1 MTDKKSAKES
11 RARDRLIK
19 EGPQSLSDAE
29 LLSVLLQP
37 SSRDKDGV
45 AAAEA
50 LIAEFGGLREMLCA
64 SAATF
69 CAAPGLGTAKY
80 AQTRAALEI
89 ANRYFAPSLE
99 RDAVLSKPSDA
110 AEYLGARLGHYPHE
124 VFACLFLDNRNRI
137 IRYEEIFH
145 GTVNTAAF
153 NPKDVARRAISHN
166 AMAVIAGHNRPTGTP
181 EIGDLDHQVS
191 LTLKDALSL
200 LDIRLVDYIVVG
212 DREAASLAGMGWI

>member
-1 MTDKKSAKES
+1 MT
-11 RARDRLIK
+11 
-19 EGPQSLSDAE
+19 EGPKGLSDAE

-37 SSRDKDGV
+37 SSRGNDGV

-64 SAATF
+64 SPTAF

-89 ANRYFAPSLE
+89 ANRYFAPGLE

-145 GTVNTAAF
+145 GTVTAAAF
-153 NPKDVARRAISHN
+153 NPRDVARRAISHN
-166 AMAVIAGHNRPTGTP
+166 AMAVIAGHNRPAAAP
-181 EIGDLDHQVS
+181 AIGDLDHQVS
-191 LTLKDALSL
+191 LALKDALSL

-212 DREAASLAGMGWI
+212 DRKAASLVGMGWI